1 MINRHLG
8 ARKYSMSSKLKKLLT
23 NNYQLPTSIVS
34 FVFLLLLS
42 TASPVF
48 ADLPN
53 PLNPSDPSK
62 MVPIATI
69 IGRVVKGAFGL
80 AGSVA
85 LLIFIWGGFLW
96 ISARGDEKQVKQG
109 WDTVTWGALGIMVI
123 FGSYIIAEQLLKI
136 FGIQ

>member
-1 MINRHLG
+1 M
-8 ARKYSMSSKLKKLLT
+8 KPETLKKIGIGFFWLLT
-23 NNYQLPTSIVS
+23 TITC
-34 FVFLLLLS
+34 LLT

-53 PLNPSDPSK
+53 PLDTNSIPT
-62 MVPIATI
+62 V